1 MSDSKASA
9 KPRYEATEKLR
20 DTAQYRVGA
29 VFDNLNI
36 RQMVDRNGI
45 AEFWTYGIVEEALG
59 DGYDIIDVDAN
70 IIEIL
75 NKLIH
80 DFDNET
86 ELLKEFKQ
94 GVGIKRS
101 FGKSGTVILDSGR
114 LVVFEPDDLE
124 MITIKKT
131 GVLIGVVATEKVGLG
146 ADDQIHNIGKT
157 KTDRNPITPNE
168 KLQLTRFRYRI
179 QKQRRKRNDGKSV
192 LEGIWDP
199 LNTAEIICQQAGYF
213 SIRKG
218 AGLKI
223 VKADVADE
231 AEAVKIRTEISKMAE
246 TTVAVIP
253 QDSDLTVDAS
263 GQADYMGLI
272 EVPLIF
278 ICAGTGLPMAKLRG
292 VIGGEQEGSIT
303 NIRSLYYNILKG
315 IQDQEKINFRDQI
328 EILAEMFSWTLPDG
342 WDIQWRFTQEQSEA
356 EQTDMMTKR
365 ATMIESLA
373 QIMTLN
379 EIRVKVF
386 ELDEMKHKSIPN
398 DLPMA
403 IFYSQVPILFQLT
416 EGGDTDD
423 SEKPGSIPPNQ
434 TKPEKKAGEKDNEQ
448 STTTEQ

>member
-1 MSDSKASA
+1 MSDTKASA

-45 AEFWTYGIVEEALG
+45 AEFWTQGIVEEALG
-59 DGYDIIDVDAN
+59 DGYDIIDVDGN
-70 IIEIL
+70 IIETL
-75 NKLIH
+75 NKIVH
-80 DFDNET
+80 DFDNEI
-86 ELLKEFKQ
+86 ELLTEFMQ

-101 FGKSGTVILDSGR
+101 YGKAGTVILDSGR

-124 MITIKKT
+124 MITIKAT
-131 GVLIGVVATEKVGLG
+131 GVLVGVVATEKVGLG

-157 KTDRNPITPNE
+157 KTDRNPITPEE

-179 QKQRRKRNDGKSV
+179 QKQKRKRNDGRSV
-192 LEGIWDP
+192 LEPIWDP
-199 LNTAEIICQQAGYF
+199 LNTAEIICQQTGYF
-213 SIRKG
+213 AIRKG

-231 AEAVKIRTEISKMAE
+231 AEAAKIRTEIIKMAE
-246 TTVAVIP
+246 STVAIIP
-253 QDSDLTVDAS
+253 EDADLTVDAS
-263 GQADYMGLI
+263 GQADYMALL

-278 ICAGTGLPMAKLRG
+278 ICASTGLPMAKLRG

-315 IQDQEKINFRDQI
+315 IQDQEKVNFRDQI
-328 EILAEMFSWTLPDG
+328 SILAEMFSWSLPEG
-342 WDIQWRFTQEQSEA
+342 WDIQWKFTQEQSEA

-365 ATMIESLA
+365 AASIESLS

-379 EIRVKVF
+379 EIRTKVF
-386 ELDEMKHKSIPN
+386 ELEELKHKSIPN

-403 IFYSQVPILFQLT
+403 VYYSQVPILFQIT
-416 EGGDTDD
+416 EGGDNDD
-423 SEKPGSIPPNQ
+423 SDKPGSIPPKK
-434 TKPEKKAGEKDNEQ
+434 TEPEKTKGENDDE
-448 STTTEQ
+448 

>member
-1 MSDSKASA
+1 MSDTKASA
-9 KPRYEATEKLR
+9 IPRYEATEKLR

-45 AEFWTYGIVEEALG
+45 AEFWTQGIVEEALG
-59 DGYDIIDVDAN
+59 DGYDIIDVDGN
-70 IIEIL
+70 VIETL
-75 NKLIH
+75 NKIIH
-80 DFDNET
+80 DFDNEI
-86 ELLKEFKQ
+86 ELLTEFMQ

-101 FGKSGTVILDSGR
+101 YGKAGIVILDSGR

-124 MITIKKT
+124 MITIKST
-131 GVLIGVVATEKVGLG
+131 GVLVGVVATEKVGLG
-146 ADDQIHNIGKT
+146 ADDQIHHIGKT
-157 KTDRNPITPNE
+157 KTDRNPITPKE

-179 QKQRRKRNDGKSV
+179 QKQKRKRNDGRSV
-192 LEGIWDP
+192 LEPIWDP
-199 LNTAEIICQQAGYF
+199 LNTAEIICQQTGYF
-213 SIRKG
+213 AIRKG

-231 AEAVKIRTEISKMAE
+231 AEAAKIRTEIIKMAE
-246 TTVAVIP
+246 STVAIIP
-253 QDSDLTVDAS
+253 EDADLTVDAS
-263 GQADYMGLI
+263 GQADYMALL

-278 ICAGTGLPMAKLRG
+278 ICASTGLPMAKLRG

-315 IQDQEKINFRDQI
+315 IQDQEKVNFRDQI
-328 EILAEMFSWTLPDG
+328 SILAEIFSWSLPEG

-365 ATMIESLA
+365 AASIESLS

-379 EIRVKVF
+379 EIRTKVF
-386 ELDEMKHKSIPN
+386 ELEVLTHKSIPN

-403 IFYSQVPILFQLT
+403 VYYSQVPILFQIT
-416 EGGDTDD
+416 EGEDD
-423 SEKPGSIPPNQ
+423 NDSDKPGSIPPKK
-434 TKPEKKAGEKDNEQ
+434 TEPETNKGEKDDE
-448 STTTEQ
+448 